1 LQTSKYRNIVM
12 NLENGLK
19 TNARL
24 NLPSNGPGVLLIHGI
39 GPVGMND
46 TIEYVRIGNETGAM
60 VYPSAR
66 PFFQIAE
73 YLSERSIEVL
83 QYDKRGVG
91 ANFTILDSNIW
102 RNTTIDDLRQD
113 AEEHL
118 IYSYSNRKLIP
129 TI

>member
-1 LQTSKYRNIVM
+1 M

-24 NLPSNGPGVLLIHGI
+24 NLPSYGDDPFPGVLLIHGT
-39 GPVGMND
+39 GPVDMND
-46 TIEYVRIGNETGAM
+46 TIQYVRIGNETGAM

-91 ANFTILDSNIW
+91 VNFTILDSNIW
-102 RNTTIDDLRQD
+102 RNTTIDDLWQD

-118 IYSYSNRKLIP
+118 IYSYSNHKLIP

>member
-1 LQTSKYRNIVM
+1 M

-24 NLPSNGPGVLLIHGI
+24 NLPSNGDDPFPGVLLIHGI
-39 GPVGMND
+39 GYDIGYDMND